1 MARRQPR
8 RVIGVRERLNV
19 TAVAPVIA
27 PPPITVPRK
36 PALRLENISK
46 RFQVRRSLL
55 QSIRHPGGGTWVH
68 AVQNVSCEVQP
79 GEFFGLLGPNGAG
92 KTTLFKMLATLT
104 SPDEGTA
111 AVFGADVMR
120 EPREV
125 RRMVAPVAADER
137 GLHWRLSALE
147 NLRLFATLYALRG
160 PVLAERV
167 DEVLSVV
174 GLQGAENRIVGTF
187 SSGMRQRLLIARAL
201 LIKPRVLLLDEPTR
215 SLDPVSARDFRDF
228 LRKEVAGPA
237 KCTVVMAPHSAE
249 EALGLC
255 DRVAV
260 LNTGRLLAV
269 GPAAALER
277 EFSDER
283 YHVRTREPAH
293 RAWRDLEAAGA
304 ITNRVVGAVDTD
316 GWTSVEC
323 HVPGGVDAA
332 AALLAALARAGVPVV
347 GFDRV
352 ELSLAELIER
362 IVHKHAGAPTN
373 A

>member
-1 MARRQPR
+1 M
-8 RVIGVRERLNV
+8 
-19 TAVAPVIA
+19 TAVAPVITST
-27 PPPITVPRK
+27 PVSVPGH
-36 PALRLENISK
+36 PALRLQNISK
-46 RFQVRRSLL
+46 RFKMRRSLVE
-55 QSIRHPGGGTWVH
+55 SVMHPRGGTWLQ

-160 PVLAERV
+160 PTLAARV
-167 DEVLSVV
+167 DEVLGVV
-174 GLQGAENRIVGTF
+174 GLQGAEERIVGTF

-215 SLDPVSARDFRDF
+215 SLDPVSARDFREF

-237 KCTVVMAPHSAE
+237 KCTVVMATHSAE

-260 LNTGRLLAV
+260 LNKGRLLAV

-283 YHVRTREPAH
+283 YRVRTREPAH
-293 RAWRDLEAAGA
+293 RVWRDLESGGA
-304 ITNRVVGAVDTD
+304 IANRVVGDVDPD
-316 GWTSVEC
+316 GWTAVEC
-323 HVPGGVDAA
+323 HVPGGPDAA

-362 IVHKHAGAPTN
+362 IVAKHTGAPNN

>member
-1 MARRQPR
+1 M
-8 RVIGVRERLNV
+8 VGS
-19 TAVAPVIA
+19 APIV
-27 PPPITVPRK
+27 PPGQ

-46 RFQVRRSLL
+46 RFQLRRSLFE
-55 QSIRHPGGGTWVH
+55 SIRHPRGGNWVH
-68 AVQNVSCEVQP
+68 AVQHVSCDVQP

-104 SPDEGTA
+104 SPDEGSA
-111 AVFGADVMR
+111 SVFGADVMR

-160 PVLAERV
+160 PTLADRV
-167 DEVLSVV
+167 DEVMGVV
-174 GLQGAENRIVGTF
+174 GLRGAEHRIVGTF

-215 SLDPVSARDFRDF
+215 SLDPVSARDFRQF
-228 LRKEVAGPA
+228 LREEVAGPA
-237 KCTVVMAPHSAE
+237 KCTVVMATHSAE

-260 LNTGRLLAV
+260 LNKGRLLAV
-269 GPAAALER
+269 GVAAALER

-283 YHVRTREPAH
+283 YRVRTREPVH
-293 RAWRDLEAAGA
+293 RAWRDLESAGA
-304 ITNRVVGAVDTD
+304 ITNRVVGDVDTD

-323 HVPGGVDAA
+323 HVPGGVEAA
-332 AALLAALARAGVPVV
+332 AALLAALTRAGVPVA

-352 ELSLAELIER
+352 ALSLAELIER
-362 IVHKHAGAPTN
+362 IVAKHGEEPAHA
-373 A
+373 